1 MIFNS
6 LILDTARGKD
16 ERTSTESGNVDLFM
30 TVSLKEML
38 ELFFIIIF
46 LYLFLIVPKGQT
58 TITYISFNISEVVK
72 LFIFIKH

>member
-6 LILDTARGKD
+6 LILDTARGND
-16 ERTSTESGNVDLFM
+16 ESSSTESGNVDLFM
-30 TVSLKEML
+30 TVSLKEMHK
-38 ELFFIIIF
+38 LFFIIIF